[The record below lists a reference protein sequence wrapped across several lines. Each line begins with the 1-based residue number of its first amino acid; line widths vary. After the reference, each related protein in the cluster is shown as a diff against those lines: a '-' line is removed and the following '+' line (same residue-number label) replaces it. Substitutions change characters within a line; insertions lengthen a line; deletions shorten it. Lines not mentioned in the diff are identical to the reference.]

1 MHTGSLTINWTN
13 MSSATATPT
22 TVLHTNTYC
31 VEVSAVFCLD
41 DNICTREV
49 PTNMYALYAL
59 YWY

>member
-1 MHTGSLTINWTN
+1 
-13 MSSATATPT
+13 MSSATSTTT

-31 VEVSAVFCLD
+31 VEVSAVAVFCLD
-41 DNICTREV
+41 DNTCTREV